1 LQEKSMNNGDAVF
14 FDNLPDGWSIA
25 KIGALFDIKQGKS
38 LSSRKQTGA
47 FLKPFL
53 RTSNVFWG
61 RLDLANLDEMD
72 FADNEREALTLE
84 YGDLLVC
91 EGGDIGRTA
100 LWRKEISGCYYQ
112 NHIHRLRVKD
122 KKIEPLFVM
131 YWMQAALT
139 QLGVYEGFGNKTTI
153 PNLSSSRL
161 KEFTIPVPPKNEQQ
175 KIAVV
180 LFKIQQAIEIQESII
195 EKMRELKKSTLHYVF
210 THGLRGEKLKETEIG
225 PMPESWGV
233 CELDSV
239 LKLAQYGLSVRGL
252 SKGQYPILRMNCQ
265 LNGQVH
271 LNDLQYVNLGK
282 DIFEKFKMDDGDILF
297 NRTNSWE
304 LVGRTAIY
312 HSNATVVFASYLIRL
327 KLDEEKINPDFLNH
341 YFNMDATQQ
350 RLKSLASRGVS
361 QSNIS
366 ASKLKTFQMPV
377 LRLDEQLQIVKIL
390 CAIDQKITLHSSQK
404 SALQDL
410 FRTMLNKLMTG
421 EIRVNDLDIDVSE
434 VESAD
439 VIT

>member
-1 LQEKSMNNGDAVF
+1 MMNMPTDWN
-14 FDNLPDGWSIA
+14 IA
-25 KIGALFDIKQGKS
+25 KIGTGFDIKQGKS
-38 LSSRKQTGA
+38 ISARKQTGKY
-47 FLKPFL
+47 LKPFL

-61 RLDLANLDEMD
+61 RLDLSHLDEMD
-72 FADNEREALTLE
+72 FTDDECKALTLE

-100 LWRKEISGCYYQ
+100 IWRNEKPECYYQ
-112 NHIHRLRVKD
+112 NHLHRMRIKD
-122 KKIEPLFVM
+122 ERIEPLFIM
-131 YWMQAALT
+131 YWMQVALT
-139 QLGVYEGFGNKTTI
+139 QLGIYEGFGNKTTI

-161 KEFTIPVPPKNEQQ
+161 REFIIPVPERNEQQ
-175 KIAVV
+175 KIAAV
-180 LFKIQQAIEIQESII
+180 LLKIQKAIEIQESII
-195 EKMRELKKSTLHYVF
+195 EKTRELKKSTLHHVF

-225 PMPESWGV
+225 PMPESW
-233 CELDSV
+233 ELLLLESV

-252 SKGQYPILRMNCQ
+252 SNGQYPILRMNCQ
-265 LNGQVH
+265 FDGQVH
-271 LNDLQYVNLGK
+271 LNDLQYVNLDK
-282 DIFEKFKMDDGDILF
+282 DIFEKFKMTDGDVLF

-312 HSNATVVFASYLIRL
+312 HSSETAVFASYLIRL

-366 ASKLKTFQMPV
+366 ASKLKTFQVPV
-377 LRLDEQLQIVKIL
+377 PKLNEQLEIIKIL
-390 CAIDQKITLHSSQK
+390 RTIDQKIILHTAKK

-410 FRTMLNKLMTG
+410 FKTMLNKLMTG
-421 EIRVNDLDIDVSE
+421 EIRVKDLDIDVSE
-434 VESAD
+434 VSA
-439 VIT
+439 

>member
-1 LQEKSMNNGDAVF
+1 MPTDWN
-14 FDNLPDGWSIA
+14 IA
-25 KIGALFDIKQGKS
+25 KIGTGFDIKQGKS
-38 LSSRKQTGA
+38 ISARKQTGKY
-47 FLKPFL
+47 LKPFL

-61 RLDLANLDEMD
+61 RLDLSHLDEMD
-72 FADNEREALTLE
+72 FTDDECKALTLE

-100 LWRKEISGCYYQ
+100 IWRNEKPECYYQ
-112 NHIHRLRVKD
+112 NHLHRMRIKD
-122 KKIEPLFVM
+122 ERIEPLFIM
-131 YWMQAALT
+131 YWMQVALT
-139 QLGVYEGFGNKTTI
+139 QLGIYEGFGNKTTI

-161 KEFTIPVPPKNEQQ
+161 REFIIPVPERNEQQ
-175 KIAVV
+175 KIAAV
-180 LFKIQQAIEIQESII
+180 LLKIQKAIEIQESII
-195 EKMRELKKSTLHYVF
+195 EKTRELKKSTLHHVF

-225 PMPESWGV
+225 PMPESW
-233 CELDSV
+233 ELLLLESV

-252 SKGQYPILRMNCQ
+252 SNGQYPILRMNCQ
-265 LNGQVH
+265 FDGQVH
-271 LNDLQYVNLGK
+271 LNDLQYVNLDK
-282 DIFEKFKMDDGDILF
+282 DIFEKFKMTDGDVLF

-312 HSNATVVFASYLIRL
+312 HSSETAVFASYLIRL

-366 ASKLKTFQMPV
+366 ASKLKTFQVPV
-377 LRLDEQLQIVKIL
+377 PKLNEQLEIIKIL
-390 CAIDQKITLHSSQK
+390 RTIDQKIILHTAKK

-410 FRTMLNKLMTG
+410 FKTMLNKLMTG
-421 EIRVNDLDIDVSE
+421 EIRVKDLDIDVSE
-434 VESAD
+434 VSA
-439 VIT
+439 

>member
-1 LQEKSMNNGDAVF
+1 MNMPTDWN
-14 FDNLPDGWSIA
+14 IA
-25 KIGALFDIKQGKS
+25 KIGTGFDIKQGKS
-38 LSSRKQTGA
+38 ISARKQTGKY
-47 FLKPFL
+47 LKPFL

-61 RLDLANLDEMD
+61 RLDLSHLDEMD
-72 FADNEREALTLE
+72 FTDDECKALTLE

-100 LWRKEISGCYYQ
+100 IWRNEKPECYYQ
-112 NHIHRLRVKD
+112 NHLHRMRIKD
-122 KKIEPLFVM
+122 ERIEPLFIM
-131 YWMQAALT
+131 YWMQVALT
-139 QLGVYEGFGNKTTI
+139 QLGIYEGFGNKTTI

-161 KEFTIPVPPKNEQQ
+161 REFIIPVPERNEQQ
-175 KIAVV
+175 KIAAV
-180 LFKIQQAIEIQESII
+180 LLKIQKAIEIQESII
-195 EKMRELKKSTLHYVF
+195 EKTRELKKSTLHHVF

-225 PMPESWGV
+225 PMPESW
-233 CELDSV
+233 ELLLLESV

-252 SKGQYPILRMNCQ
+252 SNGQYPILRMNCQ
-265 LNGQVH
+265 FDGQVH
-271 LNDLQYVNLGK
+271 LNDLQYVNLDK
-282 DIFEKFKMDDGDILF
+282 DIFEKFKMTDGDVLF

-312 HSNATVVFASYLIRL
+312 HSSETAVFASYLIRL

-366 ASKLKTFQMPV
+366 ASKLKTFQVPV
-377 LRLDEQLQIVKIL
+377 PKLNEQLEIIKIL
-390 CAIDQKITLHSSQK
+390 RTIDQKIILHTAKK

-410 FRTMLNKLMTG
+410 FKTMLNKLMTG
-421 EIRVNDLDIDVSE
+421 EIRVKDLDIDVSE
-434 VESAD
+434 VSA
-439 VIT
+439 